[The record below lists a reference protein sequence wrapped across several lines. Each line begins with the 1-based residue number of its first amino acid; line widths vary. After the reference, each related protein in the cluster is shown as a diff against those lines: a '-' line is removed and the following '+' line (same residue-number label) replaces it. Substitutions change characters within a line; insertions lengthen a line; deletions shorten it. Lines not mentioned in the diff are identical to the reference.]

1 MNIDLATLLLGG
13 TQGKGKAGLLNDEGF
28 SLALD
33 EKLASLSALFPGL
46 EPEVLAALPETAL
59 AALPETALADL
70 PETALPDIALPAN
83 LLPEQPTDDVVV
95 ADEEEGTAL
104 LLTAMPGL
112 AEALQGVTLTE
123 GEGEESPQ
131 WQLQQLVARNVAG
144 GEPRVQA
151 AAGQVNAE
159 KPAGQTGKLASPLTM
174 ADKTPLATSGALS
187 AQSTPVASETIATAE
202 MPASPT
208 ASAIALPAAVRTSVA
223 HAPQQVVTVNHP
235 PETPE
240 WKQSV
245 SQHIAIFSRN
255 GLHSAE
261 IRLHP
266 EDLGALQIT
275 LRVQQEQAQIH
286 IVSEHAHVRHAM
298 EQALPQL
305 RAAMA
310 ESGIQL
316 GEANVSA
323 DAQPGASGEKGEN
336 APSEQQAS
344 GENDELQDVD
354 DNVPTLLTTTP
365 GNIYGINTFA

>member
-13 TQGKGKAGLLNDEGF
+13 TQGKPKAGLLSEEGF
-28 SLALD
+28 SQTLD
-33 EKLASLSALFPGL
+33 EKLALLAEHFPGMDL
-46 EPEVLAALPETAL
+46 QALMAPQEAGL
-59 AALPETALADL
+59 LPPQPTGADL
-70 PETALPDIALPAN
+70 IADGVDA
-83 LLPEQPTDDVVV
+83 
-95 ADEEEGTAL
+95 EGEW
-104 LLTAMPGL
+104 LTSVPGL
-112 AEALQGVTLTE
+112 AEALKGVTLTE

-131 WQLQQLVARNVAG
+131 WQQQQLVTRNVAG
-144 GEPRVQA
+144 AEPGVRTNTGKA
-151 AAGQVNAE
+151 ADGIPPE
-159 KPAGQTGKLASPLTM
+159 KPIVQSGKLAAPMT
-174 ADKTPLATSGALS
+174 ATDKTPAAAPGVLTAAP
-187 AQSTPVASETIATAE
+187 APVASEAVATVEATS
-202 MPASPT
+202 APT
-208 ASAIALPAAVRTSVA
+208 VSAVALPAAVRTSVT

-266 EDLGALQIT
+266 EELGALQIT

-298 EQALPQL
+298 EQAMPQL

-316 GEANVSA
+316 GQANVSA
-323 DAQPGASGEKGEN
+323 DAQYGPQDGQGDNPA
-336 APSEQQAS
+336 AEQQAANE
-344 GENDELQDVD
+344 GEEQPLNEEI
-354 DNVPTLLTTTP
+354 VPTLLTTTP